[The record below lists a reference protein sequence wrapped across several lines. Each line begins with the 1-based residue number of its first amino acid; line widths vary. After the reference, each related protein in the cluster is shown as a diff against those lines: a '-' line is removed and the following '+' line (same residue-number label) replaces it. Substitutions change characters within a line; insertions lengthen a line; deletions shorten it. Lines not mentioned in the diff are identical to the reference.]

1 LVIELPSGTITF
13 LFTDIEGSSK
23 LWEQHPEAMSAAL
36 ARHNELLRQVIETHR
51 GYVFKLW
58 GDAVYAAFDT
68 ATDALQAAIEAQR
81 VLLHHSWGKI
91 GSLRV
96 RMALHT
102 GTAEA
107 KDGDYFGPALNRCAR
122 LVAAARGGQI
132 VLSTATEE
140 LVRDALSERVSLRSL
155 GVHRLKDLQRL
166 EHIFQVVHP
175 DLPYEFSALRT
186 LDAVPNNLPVQLTSF
201 IGRER
206 EMKEVK
212 ELLKQT
218 RLLTLTGSGG
228 CGKTRLALQMA
239 ADLLEEY
246 PDGVWL
252 VELAVLTDPALVPT
266 TVANILDI
274 HEESGQPILATL
286 TETLKSRVLLLIWD
300 NCEHVVAA
308 CAQLAETLLRA
319 CPNVRILATS
329 REALGIAGETAW
341 RVPSLSLPDP
351 HELSITETELVSR
364 ITQYEA
370 VRLFIERAEAASSDV
385 QVTPQNVSAIVHIC
399 RRLDG
404 IPLAIELA
412 AARVKVLS
420 VEQIADRLDD
430 RFRLLTGGSRTALP
444 RQQTLRAMM
453 DWSYELLNNQERT
466 LFRRLSAFAGGFTL
480 AAVEAVCADEAI
492 QSSEV
497 LDLLTNLV
505 SKSLVVFKERVEE
518 ARYRLLETVRQY
530 SRDKL
535 LETGEAVRIRERH
548 RDWFLAFAE
557 RAEGELQGP
566 EQALWLERLE
576 TEHDNLRAALEW
588 SSSTPEIG
596 LRLAGGLWFFW
607 YLRGYVSEGREWLK
621 QFLTKTAQA
630 PTPLRAKALYGAS
643 ILARA
648 QDDYAQATA
657 LLEESLAFYRALKDK
672 HGVASV
678 LGNLGVIAFARGEY
692 GRAAKLREESL
703 EHFRELGD
711 TVGIASALSELG
723 HFALYED
730 DIARAER
737 LLEES
742 LALSRAAQDD
752 QGIALALRRL
762 GAVLFRRGDRA
773 RAKALLQESL
783 ELYQEL
789 GVVPGLASVLNS
801 LGMVALSEGNY
812 QRARELLRES
822 LLRYRDVG
830 DKWHIA
836 LCVDRLARVAGAQGD
851 WERAAQLLGAE
862 EALRE
867 TIGAP
872 LPPSE
877 REGHDQ
883 TLKRA
888 HEQLGEESFAAAW
901 ADGYAMKLDQ
911 AITYAL
917 ESSSL
922 TSLAPVPS
930 FFNERGTQK

>member
-1 LVIELPSGTITF
+1 VIELPSGTITF
-13 LFTDIEGSSK
+13 LFTDIESSSK
-23 LWEQHPEAMSAAL
+23 LWEQYPEAMSAAL
-36 ARHNELLRQVIETHR
+36 TRHNELLRQAIEAGK
-51 GYVFKLW
+51 GYMFKLW

-68 ATDALQAAIEAQR
+68 ATDALPAAIEAQIS
-81 VLLHHSWGKI
+81 LLRQSFGEL
-91 GSLRV
+91 GALRV

-102 GTAEA
+102 GAAEA
-107 KDGDYFGPALNRCAR
+107 SEGDYFGPTLNRCAR
-122 LVAAARGGQI
+122 LLAAAHGGQI
-132 VLSTATEE
+132 LLSAATEE
-140 LVRDALSERVSLRSL
+140 LVRDLLPPGASLRSL
-155 GVHRLKDLQRL
+155 GLHRLKDLQRP

-175 DLPYEFSALRT
+175 DLPHEFSSLRT
-186 LDAVPNNLPVQLTSF
+186 LNAIPNNLPVQLTSF

-206 EMKEVK
+206 EMGEVK
-212 ELLKQT
+212 DLLAQA

-228 CGKTRLALQMA
+228 CGKTRLALQVA
-239 ADLLEEY
+239 ADLLEDY

-252 VELAVLTDPALVPT
+252 IELAVLTDPALVPA
-266 TVANILDI
+266 TVATALGV
-274 HEESGQPILATL
+274 HEEPGRPTL
-286 TETLKSRVLLLIWD
+286 TTLAEALKSRTLLLVLD
-300 NCEHVVAA
+300 NCEHVVGA

-341 RVPSLSLPDP
+341 RVPSLSLPQS
-351 HELSITETELVSR
+351 HELSETDVLAR

-370 VRLFIERAEAASSDV
+370 VRLFIERAEAASSDFT
-385 QVTPQNVSAIVHIC
+385 VTPQNARAIAQIC

-412 AARVKVLS
+412 AARVTVLS

-453 DWSYELLNNQERT
+453 DWSYELLNARERT

-480 AAVEAVCADEAI
+480 EAAEAICADEEI
-492 QSSEV
+492 QSAEV

-505 SKSLVVFKERVEE
+505 SKSLVVFEERDEE
-518 ARYRLLETVRQY
+518 ARYRFLETVRQY
-530 SRDKL
+530 ARDKL
-535 LETGEAVRIRERH
+535 LETGEAAQVRERH
-548 RDWFLAFAE
+548 RNWFLALAE
-557 RAEGELQGP
+557 RAESALQGP
-566 EQALWLERLE
+566 EQVRWLERLE

-588 SSSTPEIG
+588 SSSDLEIG
-596 LRLAGGLWFFW
+596 LRLAGALWFFW

-621 QFLTKTAQA
+621 HLLAKTAQA

-643 ILARA
+643 MLARA

-657 LLEESLAFYRALKDK
+657 LLEESLALYRALKDK

-692 GRAAKLREESL
+692 DRATKLHEESL
-703 EHFRELGD
+703 EHFRELRE

-723 HFALYED
+723 NIALYQD

-742 LALSRAAQDD
+742 LALSRTAQDD

-762 GAVLFRRGDRA
+762 GAVRREDRA

-783 ELYQEL
+783 ELYQKL
-789 GVVPGLASVLNS
+789 GAVPGLASVLNS
-801 LGMVALSEGNY
+801 LGMVALSEGDY
-812 QRARELLRES
+812 KRAKELLRES

-836 LCVDRLARVAGAQGD
+836 LCVDRLARVAGVQGD
-851 WERAAQLLGAE
+851 WEQAARLLGAE

-867 TIGAP
+867 AIGAP

-877 REGHDQ
+877 HEGHDQ
-883 TLKRA
+883 TLKLA
-888 HEQLGEESFAAAW
+888 HERLGEESFAAAW

-917 ESSSL
+917 SEKREILS
-922 TSLAPVPS
+922 
-930 FFNERGTQK
+930 